1 MVTNMTIS
9 FGRRLIVAVAKV
21 DFAAVVGQLHPEPPY
36 AIALRFTS
44 NTCRALYAWIAW
56 IAVWA
61 ITFPAWQIGS
71 HLLKALS
78 PGAAW
83 IYFDVMT
90 GVVVFAGTGFS
101 LFFMKVGF
109 AYSSAERETRRAK
122 AKRLAG
128 AIEEPRPSLLQRL
141 ALKLTTPSEYD
152 LVLPTLLGFLAVFVV
167 SQQPHG

>member
-1 MVTNMTIS
+1 MVTNMTIG

-44 NTCRALYAWIAW
+44 STCRALYAWIAW
-56 IAVWA
+56 IALWA

-78 PGAAW
+78 PRAAW

-109 AYSSAERETRRAK
+109 AYGYAERETRRAK
-122 AKRLAG
+122 ARHLSG
-128 AIEEPRPSLLQRL
+128 VIEAPRPSLLQRL
-141 ALKLTTPSEYD
+141 ALNLTTPSEND
-152 LVLPTLLGFLAVFVV
+152 LALPTVLGLLAVLVV
-167 SQQPHG
+167 SQLPHG